1 MFGRLRQAL
10 EDALDRLDA
19 RFGPEAGEDVERIL
33 AAMREELIETKA
45 RIPEL
50 EALLERHERQRAAE
64 KRRAEDCV
72 RRASQAERIGDAE
85 TVEVAER
92 FARQHLERV
101 AVLERKIEATRA
113 DIAFHRSEAKEMAEQ
128 LRDAMARR
136 DALGIQAR
144 RARAI
149 ERGQE
154 AGEAASAFDSMM
166 DRADRD
172 AEVEAARRA
181 LDLDLEPA
189 ARDATSV
196 RDFEG
201 LDREANAERLLRE
214 LKRRMGVDP
223 GEEG

>member
-19 RFGPEAGEDVERIL
+19 RFGPDAGEDVERIL

-50 EALLERHERQRAAE
+50 EGLLERHERQRAAE

-72 RRASQAERIGDAE
+72 RRASQAERIGDTE

-113 DIAFHRSEAKEMAEQ
+113 DIAYHRSEAKEMAEQ

-154 AGEAASAFDSMM
+154 AGEAASAFDRMM
-166 DRADRD
+166 DRTDRD

-189 ARDATSV
+189 ARDATEV
-196 RDFEG
+196 RDFAG

-223 GEEG
+223 AEEG